1 MIIRIHDKITDE
13 KLQHDIIREAANVPG
28 LPSGKIDKNQYPPGE
43 EILTSDYY
51 RLIEQAK
58 FAYSS
63 LGKAFE
69 KQIRTIEGQR
79 RKQVEPLKVFKPVEH
94 QQKPE
99 SIQGIFSEDLG
110 SSEIIKNQR
119 NETKKLKEQIN
130 SDDLVYKEIRIG
142 F

>member
-13 KLQHDIIREAANVPG
+13 KLQHDLIREAANVPG
-28 LPSGKIDKNQYPPGE
+28 LPSGKIDKYQYPPGE

-51 RLIEQAK
+51 RLIKQAK

-69 KQIRTIEGQR
+69 KQIRTIEGQGS
-79 RKQVEPLKVFKPVEH
+79 KQVEPLKVFKPVEH

-99 SIQGIFSEDLG
+99 SIERIFSEVLE

-119 NETKKLKEQIN
+119 NEIKKLREQIN
-130 SDDLVYKEIRIG
+130 RNDAVYKEIRT
-142 F
+142 